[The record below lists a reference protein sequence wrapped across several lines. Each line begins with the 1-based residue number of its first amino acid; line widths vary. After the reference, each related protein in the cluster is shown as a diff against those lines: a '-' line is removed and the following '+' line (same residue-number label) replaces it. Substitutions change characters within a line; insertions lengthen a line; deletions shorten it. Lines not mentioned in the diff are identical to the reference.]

1 MKIRLFE
8 KDQDTEPYSA
18 GQPVFHEGDPGEHMF
33 VVVTGAVDIII
44 KGETVETVEAGGAF
58 GEMALLESK
67 PRSASAIV
75 RSDAALVRI
84 DRRRFE
90 FLVQQTP
97 YFSLQLMTIMAER
110 LRRTD
115 KKI

>member
-8 KDQDTEPYSA
+8 NERDTEAFPA
-18 GQPVFHEGDPGEHMF
+18 GQAVFHQGDPGEHVF
-33 VVVTGAVDIII
+33 VVVKGEVDILID
-44 KGETVETVEAGGAF
+44 GELVETVEAGGAF
-58 GEMALLESK
+58 GEMALLENK

-90 FLVQQTP
+90 FLIQQTP

-110 LRRTD
+110 LRRSD
-115 KKI
+115 KKL